1 MRSDAKERND
11 PSGYL
16 CRIVIN
22 VNICIIFTLFK
33 QLEYKEKI
41 GWYKSDNWFDCVEID
56 KQLLEKKSV
65 GIFEIVIAGK

>member
-1 MRSDAKERND
+1 VRSDAKERND

-41 GWYKSDNWFDCVEID
+41 G
-56 KQLLEKKSV
+56 
-65 GIFEIVIAGK
+65 